1 MEALQR
7 LEALSNQHNLALEHN
22 DRLFYSKYL
31 YSIELWPHINIGILE
46 LMRVPTIDV
55 WGYKVDSHLHA
66 SFIGSMRKYAKKHG
80 DKVRVEHRT
89 LNYYT
94 NEIDTMVKIADYV
107 DRIHSRQ
114 EEIVDNMVELR
125 SIRYFPGTVAERNIR
140 FLNDA

>member
-1 MEALQR
+1 MLV
-7 LEALSNQHNLALEHN
+7 LLA
-22 DRLFYSKYL
+22 
-31 YSIELWPHINIGILE
+31 
-46 LMRVPTIDV
+46 VC
-55 WGYKVDSHLHA
+55 A
-66 SFIGSMRKYAKKHG
+66 SMLRSMVIKF
-80 DKVRVEHRT
+80 VLNTPT

-140 FLNDA
+140 FRKRRLPHGKYKFLILGERMEPMHTMIGLPGKSSILDSILITIGMVTQDGVLGAVKVLAML

>member
-1 MEALQR
+1 
-7 LEALSNQHNLALEHN
+7 
-22 DRLFYSKYL
+22 
-31 YSIELWPHINIGILE
+31 
-46 LMRVPTIDV
+46 MRVPQLDV
-55 WGYKVDSHLHA
+55 WGYKVDSLHA

-80 DKVRVEHRT
+80 DKVSVEHPT

-140 FLNDA
+140 FPNDVYHGKYKF